1 MKDNKNKDEKKP
13 NWKEKIKKVN
23 WWMVLAIIAVV
34 ALLLSYAYR
43 AQEAKLAALKAPPQ
57 CFNAPKGGNVV
68 LTVPQGTLFPVMGK
82 LRVSMPRRAVMLF

>member
-34 ALLLSYAYR
+34 ALLLF
-43 AQEAKLAALKAPPQ
+43 Q
-57 CFNAPKGGNVV
+57 CPEG
-68 LTVPQGTLFPVMGK
+68 
-82 LRVSMPRRAVMLF
+82 R